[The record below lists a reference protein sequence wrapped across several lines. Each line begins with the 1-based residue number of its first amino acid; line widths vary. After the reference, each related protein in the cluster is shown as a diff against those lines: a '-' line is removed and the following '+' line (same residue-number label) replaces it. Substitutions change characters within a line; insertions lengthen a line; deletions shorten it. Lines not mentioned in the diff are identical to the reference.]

1 MSVGSGLLVVHGAGA
16 SEPDPAPTT
25 NTLPPGISTCGP
37 VSAAG
42 VLTGEG
48 TTFPAN
54 DQLRLTG
61 LNSSLVGVSQVSTV
75 SRLPFGS
82 SVQPSSS
89 FGSFL
94 PCPDR
99 FSQFRPVSL
108 NRAWLVLRT
117 GLEVVQFWHA
127 WDRMNVPLASTL
139 LCASPMF
146 AQPPGGATER
156 HLLVTGL

>member
-42 VLTGEG
+42 VLTGDG
-48 TTFPAN
+48 STFPAN
-54 DQLRLTG
+54 DQLRWTG
-61 LNSSLVGVSQVSTV
+61 SNSSLVGVSHVSTV

-94 PCPDR
+94 PCPER
-99 FSQFRPVSL
+99 GSQFRPVSL
-108 NRAWLVLRT
+108 NRARVVVRVWF
-117 GLEVVQFWHA
+117 GEVQFWHA
-127 WDRMNVPLASTL
+127 WPRMNVPFASTL

-146 AQPPGGATER
+146 AQPAGGAT
-156 HLLVTGL
+156 